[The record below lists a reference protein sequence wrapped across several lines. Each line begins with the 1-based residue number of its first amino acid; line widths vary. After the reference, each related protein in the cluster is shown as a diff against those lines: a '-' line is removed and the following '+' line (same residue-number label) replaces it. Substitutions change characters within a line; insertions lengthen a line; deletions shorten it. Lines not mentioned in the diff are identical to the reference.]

1 MRVCVCVCFCIHSEE
16 ATVQIDSAYAF
27 NYPSP
32 ISLMREMCSG
42 KKNKTRGL
50 DPQARSS
57 QGHCGVKE
65 SHNQATQGF
74 GLCSC
79 RL

>member
-1 MRVCVCVCFCIHSEE
+1 MHVCVCVCIHSEE

-42 KKNKTRGL
+42 KKIK
-50 DPQARSS
+50 
-57 QGHCGVKE
+57 QGAWVHRQGVLRD
-65 SHNQATQGF
+65 TVV
-74 GLCSC
+74 
-79 RL
+79 